1 MSDALR
7 TDTAGLP
14 AAAEPATGAIDLW
27 RIPGEAT
34 PGWVIGLAGL
44 VGAALAVVAID
55 PWLSVEPAAV
65 DEPAAVVPGPM
76 ATVSPS
82 APAAVVAPAAPI
94 AGGAMVSGEAPHREA
109 PEPVAAPSVAVPAPE
124 PAVTPAVPA
133 AVVVPAPVAEVSAPP
148 AAVAAASVAPP
159 PVLGATATALAAVPP
174 VAAVPPC
181 LPVVGIAF
189 ARGSSRLESG
199 PWEAAS
205 EPLRRWVAEH
215 PGTTLSVEGHADTSG
230 TEDFN
235 LVLSFARA
243 RAAVA
248 GLARLGVGEDRMIA
262 RAAGTDQPRNGPAGI
277 TTNRLVVLRV
287 DGVDVCRDVERTRQ
301 P

>member
-1 MSDALR
+1 MSDAPLAAVADR
-7 TDTAGLP
+7 P
-14 AAAEPATGAIDLW
+14 AAAEPATGAVDLW
-27 RIPGEAT
+27 RIPGEAM
-34 PGWVIGLAGL
+34 PGWAIGLAGL

-55 PWLSVEPAAV
+55 PWLTTEPVAVTEPAVAV
-65 DEPAAVVPGPM
+65 APASLPTVAPGAPVVPMVAPGAPEV
-76 ATVSPS
+76 AAPA
-82 APAAVVAPAAPI
+82 APAAVV
-94 AGGAMVSGEAPHREA
+94 SGEAPRGEAAIAEAVAAPAASA
-109 PEPVAAPSVAVPAPE
+109 PEPT
-124 PAVTPAVPA
+124 VTPA
-133 AVVVPAPVAEVSAPP
+133 APVAEASAPP
-148 AAVAAASVAPP
+148 AAVAAASVATP
-159 PVLGATATALAAVPP
+159 PVLGPTATALAAVPP
-174 VAAVPPC
+174 VATVPPC